1 MLKIIPAKPPV
12 TEVVLVKPAEP
23 RKFILE
29 LNEQQMKLLVAI
41 QARLKVDTGFLS
53 YQEWSQLDDE
63 FFQSSYPTSQ
73 EVKKSR
79 SGLNR
84 KVKYGTGN

>member
-1 MLKIIPAKPPV
+1 MLKIVPAKPPV
-12 TEVVLVKPAEP
+12 TEVVLVQPAEP

-41 QARLKVDTGFLS
+41 QARLRTDTGFLS

-63 FFQSSYPTSQ
+63 FFQNNYPTSQ
-73 EVKKSR
+73 EVKEIQKWVESK
-79 SGLNR
+79 G
-84 KVKYGTGN
+84 

>member
-1 MLKIIPAKPPV
+1 MLTIIPAKPPV

-41 QARLKVDTGFLS
+41 EARLPSGTGFLA
-53 YQEWSQLDDE
+53 YDEWCKLDDE
-63 FFQSSYPTSQ
+63 FFQNRYPEWK
-73 EVKKSR
+73 EVKEIQKWVASK
-79 SGLNR
+79 G
-84 KVKYGTGN
+84 